1 MAVRTEELQLRVLID
16 GSPARRELAQ
26 LDQEYAKLYTSQF
39 GLKKNT
45 EEYIAIGKRM
55 EEVRV
60 RQAELRQEI
69 GMTALTAKQLSD
81 EMRRLQVLNRHLTPN
96 TQQWSENATRIN
108 ELKQRLRELN
118 NTAEASQRAWNE
130 QARSVKLAD
139 MSMAQLEMET
149 RRLKAAMHD
158 LNPNTAQ
165 FAALRTELGRVEDR
179 MATVRTG
186 MSSWARAWSGMK
198 QQVAGTFAGVGAL
211 FGIGAI
217 TSGVRSWITGAAA
230 MSDAMADVRRTT
242 NLTEAQM
249 HSLNKSLKE
258 IDTRTP
264 RSELLALASDAGKLG
279 ISAERDVLGF
289 VRAGDQIRVSLGEDL
304 GDDAIKGIGKLA
316 QTFKVAEQ
324 RGVDLEH
331 SLLSTGSAINSL
343 GQSSTAAESYL
354 LDYATRMAGVNVQS
368 GISIENTLGYAAA
381 ADQLGLKVETTTTAM
396 SQFTIKAFKE
406 PAEYAKIAG
415 MATKD
420 FAKLLKEDTN
430 EALLRVLD
438 GLNGNN
444 EGMEVMV
451 QKFGDLG
458 QEGARAVSTLAA
470 MSGQTKLIREQQDIA
485 NKSFA
490 EGTSITTEFQVKNQ
504 NFAANLEKIGK
515 ALRGLF
521 VNSSVVKGFQD
532 LTASVVEWM
541 RQPVSEK
548 MEEERLQM
556 QVTYAKILQYNQGTK
571 ERTALIKELQEQ
583 YPGFLANM
591 DAEKVSNEQIAEGI
605 QKLNNELVNK
615 IILQQQDEKM
625 QEQVQRQA
633 ERQMDVLQREDDV
646 RRRMVKLAEKHNME
660 LKAGVPLLQQS
671 TDLLN
676 RLLAERAKT
685 RFGGGDLGGRVT
697 DELANYNFHI
707 GQLAASYRFLNS
719 AEGVSNKLA
728 EERVALMARL
738 GIKES
743 APTTS
748 AKPVPTAT
756 TDTEDKGA
764 PAADDA
770 GRTKRDAA
778 LAAMQQLRE
787 DLKKVR
793 RGMELDAMSAD
804 EREIAQLDDKFAEMR
819 RKVLENTTHTQAD
832 VDALNNT
839 YEDARAE
846 LLTQQAAV
854 RERKAV
860 EAKQKALN
868 AVQQAEEEYWEGQ
881 LPEADAEVVHQM
893 QRMETLVALY
903 EKAGVDTQDVVRRT
917 EEAIQAIREKYRQEE
932 EQKAVQNLQKRI
944 ADQVKVYQAVGQA
957 VGGVNEFLAATLEAA
972 GEQNYQQ
979 TAAAKVLGLAQI
991 AISSGVGV
999 ANAISSGAG
1008 LMFPANLAAIATGVA
1023 AVLSGIAQATRL
1035 LSAADVKKPDAPQA
1049 HAPAAPTLQNIPLG
1063 EKGGIFEGPSHAEGG
1078 LPVVD
1083 RRTGRIVAEVE
1094 GGEPWMVLSNAFRRN
1109 NPGLI
1114 PRLLQASASGSKLA
1128 ASGGIFTPA
1137 PAFNFARATES
1148 LRVMQLARGGLLNAP
1163 QAAPVQA
1170 QDNTGAEMLGL
1181 LRIIAAGISSVD
1193 EGVRTQPKEIEA
1205 VVSLQDINRR
1215 QAELNRLQSLNR
1227 VGR

>member
-26 LDQEYAKLYTSQF
+26 LDQEYAKLATEIK
-39 GLKKNT
+39 GVKKNT
-45 EEYIAIGKRM
+45 EEWVSATARM
-55 EEVRV
+55 DQIRT

-69 GMTALTAKQLSD
+69 GLTSLTAKQLGD
-81 EMRRLQVLNRHLTPN
+81 ELRRLQLVQRNLTPN
-96 TQQWSENATRIN
+96 TQQWAENAARIDQV
-108 ELKQRLRELN
+108 KQRLRELN
-118 NTAEASQRAWNE
+118 NTAEVAQQVWNS
-130 QARSVKLAD
+130 QARSVRLAD
-139 MSMAQLEMET
+139 MSMSQLGMEV
-149 RRLKAAMHD
+149 RRLQAAMQD
-158 LNPNTAQ
+158 LNPNTAK

-186 MSSWARAWSGMK
+186 MSSWARAWEGMK
-198 QQVAGTFAGVGAL
+198 GQVMGTFAGVGAL
-211 FGIGAI
+211 FGVSAI
-217 TSGVRSWITGAAA
+217 TSGVRSWVAGAAE

-242 NLTEAQM
+242 GLTESQM
-249 HSLNKSLKE
+249 QSLNSSLKGL
-258 IDTRTP
+258 DTRTP
-264 RSELLALASDAGKLG
+264 RAELLALASDAGKLG

-324 RGVDLEH
+324 RGVDLER

-430 EALLRVLD
+430 EALLRVLQ

-615 IILQQQDEKM
+615 IILQKQDEKM

-633 ERQMDVLQREDDV
+633 ERQMNVLEREDDV
-646 RRRMVKLAEKHNME
+646 RTRMVKLAEKHNME
-660 LKAGVPLLQQS
+660 LKSGVPLLQQS
-671 TDLLN
+671 TDLLQ
-676 RLLAERAKT
+676 RLLEARAKT
-685 RFGGGDLGGRVT
+685 RSGGGDLGGRVT

-707 GQLAASYRFLNS
+707 GQLAASYRLLNS
-719 AEGVSNKLA
+719 AEGMSNKLA
-728 EERVALMARL
+728 EERAALMARL

-743 APTTS
+743 APTAS

-756 TDTEDKGA
+756 GTDEIDAPSGEDPGKA
-764 PAADDA
+764 
-770 GRTKRDAA
+770 KRDAA

-819 RKVLENTTHTQAD
+819 RKVLENATHTQND
-832 VDALNNT
+832 LDELNNT

-846 LLTQQAAV
+846 LLTQQADA
-854 RERKAV
+854 REQKAV
-860 EAKQKALN
+860 EAKRKALD
-868 AVQQAEEEYWEGQ
+868 AVQQAEEEYWEGK

-903 EKAGVDTQDVVRRT
+903 EKAGMDTQDVVRRT
-917 EEAIQAIREKYRQEE
+917 EEAIQAIRERYRQEE

-944 ADQVKVYQAVGQA
+944 ADQVRVYQAVGQA

-1008 LMFPANLAAIATGVA
+1008 LVFPANLAAIATGVA

-1035 LSAADVKKPDAPQA
+1035 LNAADVQKPGATPVQT
-1049 HAPAAPTLQNIPLG
+1049 PAQPSLQNIPLG

-1114 PRLLQASASGSKLA
+1114 PRLLQASATGSKLA

-1148 LRVMQLARGGLLNAP
+1148 LRVMQLVRGGLLNA
-1163 QAAPVQA
+1163 QEAPPAQS

-1181 LRIIAAGISSVD
+1181 LRVIAAGISSVD

-1205 VVSLQDINRR
+1205 VVSLQDFNRR
-1215 QAELNRLQSLNR
+1215 QAELQRLQSLNR

>member
-26 LDQEYAKLYTSQF
+26 LDQEYAKLASEIK
-39 GLKKNT
+39 GVKKNT
-45 EEYIAIGKRM
+45 EEWVASTARM
-55 EEVRV
+55 DQIRA
-60 RQAELRQEI
+60 RQTELRQEI
-69 GMTALTAKQLSD
+69 GLTSLTAKQLGD
-81 EMRRLQVLNRHLTPN
+81 ELRRLQVVQRNLTPN
-96 TQQWSENATRIN
+96 TQQWAENAARIDQV
-108 ELKQRLRELN
+108 KQRLRELN

-149 RRLKAAMHD
+149 RRLKTAMHD

-242 NLTEAQM
+242 GLTESQM
-249 HSLNKSLKE
+249 QSLNSSLKGL
-258 IDTRTP
+258 DTRTP
-264 RSELLALASDAGKLG
+264 RAELLALASDAGKLG

-289 VRAGDQIRVSLGEDL
+289 VRAGDKIKVALGEDL
-304 GDDAIKGIGKLA
+304 GDDAIKVIGKLT
-316 QTFKVAEQ
+316 QTFRVGEE
-324 RGVDLEH
+324 RGYDLEK
-331 SLLSTGSAINSL
+331 SLLSAGSAINTL
-343 GQSSTAAESYL
+343 GQSSTAAESFL
-354 LDYATRMAGVNVQS
+354 VDYATRMAGVNVQT

-396 SQFTIKAFKE
+396 SQFTLKAFKE
-406 PAEYAKIAG
+406 PAVYAQIAG
-415 MATKD
+415 MKVGD
-420 FAKLLKEDTN
+420 FNKLLKEDTN
-430 EALLRVLD
+430 EALLRVLE

-444 EGMEVMV
+444 AGMETMV
-451 QKFGDLG
+451 QKFGDMG

-470 MSGQTKLIREQQDIA
+470 LSGQTKLVREQQDIA

-490 EGTSITTEFQVKNQ
+490 QANSITQEFNVKNE
-504 NFAANLEKIGK
+504 NFAANLSRIGK
-515 ALRGLF
+515 AISGWF
-521 VNSSVVKGFQD
+521 VNSTVVKGFQD
-532 LTASVVEWM
+532 ITAALVQWM
-541 RQPVSEK
+541 AVPVSEK
-548 MEEERLQM
+548 LEEERVQM

-571 ERTALIKELQEQ
+571 ERTSLIKELQEQ

-591 DAEKVSNEQIAEGI
+591 DAEKVSNEQLADGI

-615 IILQQQDEKM
+615 IILQKQDEKM
-625 QEQVQRQA
+625 QKQVQRQA
-633 ERQMDVLQREDDV
+633 ERRMDVLQQEDDV
-646 RRRMVKLAEKHNME
+646 RSRMVKLAEKHNME

-676 RLLAERAKT
+676 RLLAQRAKT
-685 RFGGGDLGGRVT
+685 QFGGGDLGGRVT

-707 GQLAASYRFLNS
+707 GQLAASYRLLNS
-719 AEGVSNKLA
+719 AEGMSNKLA
-728 EERVALMARL
+728 EERAALMARL

-743 APTTS
+743 APVAT
-748 AKPVPTAT
+748 AKPVPAAT
-756 TDTEDKGA
+756 TDTGGPDA
-764 PAADDA
+764 PTGENPEKA
-770 GRTKRDAA
+770 KRDAA

-819 RKVLENTTHTQAD
+819 RKVLENTTHTQND
-832 VDALNNT
+832 LDELNNT

-846 LLTQQAAV
+846 LLTQQAAA
-854 RERKAV
+854 REQKAV

-903 EKAGVDTQDVVRRT
+903 EKAGLDTQDVVRRT

-999 ANAISSGAG
+999 ANAISAGAG
-1008 LMFPANLAAIATGVA
+1008 LLFPANLAAIATGVA

-1035 LSAADVKKPDAPQA
+1035 LSAADVKKPDAPTAQ
-1049 HAPAAPTLQNIPLG
+1049 APAAPSLQNIPLG

-1148 LRVMQLARGGLLNAP
+1148 LRVMQLARGGLLNA
-1163 QAAPVQA
+1163 QEAAPAQT

-1181 LRIIAAGISSVD
+1181 LRVIAAGISSVD

-1205 VVSLQDINRR
+1205 VVSLQDLNRR
-1215 QAELNRLQSLNR
+1215 QAELQRLQSLNR
-1227 VGR
+1227 VRQ